1 MVHHENELLLK
12 QFRTYTL
19 YFMNRNKA
27 FKFTSFWAIIGLE
40 RGVFMEKD
48 INMIIKNVVNMMQE
62 ELTEEQMHK
71 LENVLYISFHGV
83 KLQEECTS
91 LVTSQS
97 HWDKILKLFI
107 ASKRLENCS
116 QGTIDR
122 YVDCVT
128 KLVNY
133 LNKRFE
139 DITTNDIRYYLAM
152 YQETRKVSISYM
164 DTLRRY
170 FSSFFGWL
178 SDEGFISK
186 NPMRRIKHMKV
197 PQRIKKPFTS
207 AEREHLR
214 CNAKSQRDVAIME
227 FLYSTAARIG
237 EVIALN
243 RSDIDWGNREVI
255 IYGEKGK
262 KERKVYLTDE
272 CAYHLKKYLMSRD
285 DMNPALFVSNRKPH
299 NRMGKEAIWSML
311 SKLGKKTD
319 IHAHP
324 HKFRRTLL
332 TDAGSRGIPLQEIQA
347 YAGHQKPDTTMMY
360 VTVSES
366 NVKASFR
373 RYIA

>member
-1 MVHHENELLLK
+1 
-12 QFRTYTL
+12 
-19 YFMNRNKA
+19 
-27 FKFTSFWAIIGLE
+27 
-40 RGVFMEKD
+40 MEKD
-48 INMIIKNVVNMMQE
+48 INIIIKNVVNMMQE
-62 ELTEEQMHK
+62 ELTDEQLHK

-83 KLQEECTS
+83 KLQEECTT
-91 LVTSQS
+91 LVTSQA

-128 KLVNY
+128 KLVDY
-133 LNKRFE
+133 LHKRFE

-164 DTLRRY
+164 DSIRRY

-178 SDEGFISK
+178 SDEGFIAK

-214 CNAKSQRDVAIME
+214 CNAECQRDVAIME

-237 EVIALN
+237 EVVMLN
-243 RSDIDWGNREVI
+243 RNDIDWGNKEVI

-272 CAYHLKKYLMSRD
+272 CAYQE
-285 DMNPALFVSNRKPH
+285 VPH
-299 NRMGKEAIWSML
+299 
-311 SKLGKKTD
+311 
-319 IHAHP
+319 
-324 HKFRRTLL
+324 
-332 TDAGSRGIPLQEIQA
+332 
-347 YAGHQKPDTTMMY
+347 DT
-360 VTVSES
+360 
-366 NVKASFR
+366 N
-373 RYIA
+373 

>member
-1 MVHHENELLLK
+1 
-12 QFRTYTL
+12 
-19 YFMNRNKA
+19 
-27 FKFTSFWAIIGLE
+27 
-40 RGVFMEKD
+40 MEKD

-62 ELTEEQMHK
+62 ELTDEQMHK

-139 DITTNDIRYYLAM
+139 DITTNDIRYYFAM

-178 SDEGFISK
+178 SDEGFNKQKS
-186 NPMRRIKHMKV
+186 NETH
-197 PQRIKKPFTS
+197 QAHES
-207 AEREHLR
+207 A
-214 CNAKSQRDVAIME
+214 
-227 FLYSTAARIG
+227 TAHQKA
-237 EVIALN
+237 
-243 RSDIDWGNREVI
+243 
-255 IYGEKGK
+255 
-262 KERKVYLTDE
+262 VYLRREGASTLQCKE
-272 CAYHLKKYLMSRD
+272 PERCGNYGI
-285 DMNPALFVSNRKPH
+285 FVLHS
-299 NRMGKEAIWSML
+299 S
-311 SKLGKKTD
+311 TY
-319 IHAHP
+319 
-324 HKFRRTLL
+324 RR
-332 TDAGSRGIPLQEIQA
+332 GNS
-347 YAGHQKPDTTMMY
+347 
-360 VTVSES
+360 SEPQ
-366 NVKASFR
+366 
-373 RYIA
+373 

>member
-1 MVHHENELLLK
+1 
-12 QFRTYTL
+12 
-19 YFMNRNKA
+19 
-27 FKFTSFWAIIGLE
+27 
-40 RGVFMEKD
+40 MEKD

-186 NPMRRIKHMKV
+186 NPMRRIKHMRKCHSASKSRLH
-197 PQRIKKPFTS
+197 PQRGSIYV
-207 AEREHLR
+207 AMLRVREMWQLWSSCTPQQH
-214 CNAKSQRDVAIME
+214 
-227 FLYSTAARIG
+227 
-237 EVIALN
+237 
-243 RSDIDWGNREVI
+243 
-255 IYGEKGK
+255 
-262 KERKVYLTDE
+262 
-272 CAYHLKKYLMSRD
+272 
-285 DMNPALFVSNRKPH
+285 VSVR
-299 NRMGKEAIWSML
+299 
-311 SKLGKKTD
+311 
-319 IHAHP
+319 
-324 HKFRRTLL
+324 
-332 TDAGSRGIPLQEIQA
+332 
-347 YAGHQKPDTTMMY
+347 
-360 VTVSES
+360 
-366 NVKASFR
+366 
-373 RYIA
+373 

>member
-1 MVHHENELLLK
+1 
-12 QFRTYTL
+12 
-19 YFMNRNKA
+19 MNRNKA
-27 FKFTSFWAIIGLE
+27 FNFTSFLSHNWLRKGF
-40 RGVFMEKD
+40 FMEKD

-214 CNAKSQRDVAIME
+214 CNAQESERCGNYGVSVQ
-227 FLYSTAARIG
+227 YSSTYR
-237 EVIALN
+237 
-243 RSDIDWGNREVI
+243 
-255 IYGEKGK
+255 
-262 KERKVYLTDE
+262 
-272 CAYHLKKYLMSRD
+272 
-285 DMNPALFVSNRKPH
+285 
-299 NRMGKEAIWSML
+299 
-311 SKLGKKTD
+311 
-319 IHAHP
+319 
-324 HKFRRTLL
+324 
-332 TDAGSRGIPLQEIQA
+332 
-347 YAGHQKPDTTMMY
+347 
-360 VTVSES
+360 
-366 NVKASFR
+366 
-373 RYIA
+373 